1 MPVVDGSNVVLA
13 NRGGKARTT
22 DNVAS
27 FYGTDFTLGN
37 IKYWGSVYYSFKVS
51 E

>member
-1 MPVVDGSNVVLA
+1 MA

-22 DNVAS
+22 NNVAS
-27 FYGTDFTLGN
+27 FYGTDSTLGN
-37 IKYWGSVYYSFKVS
+37 LNYWGNVYYSYKVN